1 MYAMTSTRLDICHV
15 VRLASRYQS
24 NLGKTH
30 WQAVKRIFRYLQST
44 KNMGL
49 CFGLGDLEIAGYTN
63 AYFAGDTNDKKS
75 TSGYVFMFGGTV
87 VCCLSKKYNCVSKST
102 MEAMYV
108 SCNTKVINAVWIKWF
123 VGSLNLGIP
132 SKPINVFCDNKFV
145 VSLIKIQTHS
155 SKDKPI
161 NLNYHYIQ
169 DMVEKSEIKVESI
182 PLIETMADPM
192 IKGLSL
198 DKFREHVVPM
208 GLRNT

>member
-1 MYAMTSTRLDICHV
+1 
-15 VRLASRYQS
+15 
-24 NLGKTH
+24 
-30 WQAVKRIFRYLQST
+30 
-44 KNMGL
+44 
-49 CFGLGDLEIAGYTN
+49 
-63 AYFAGDTNDKKS
+63 
-75 TSGYVFMFGGTV
+75 
-87 VCCLSKKYNCVSKST
+87 
-102 MEAMYV
+102 
-108 SCNTKVINAVWIKWF
+108 
-123 VGSLNLGIP
+123 
-132 SKPINVFCDNKFV
+132 VFCDNKFL